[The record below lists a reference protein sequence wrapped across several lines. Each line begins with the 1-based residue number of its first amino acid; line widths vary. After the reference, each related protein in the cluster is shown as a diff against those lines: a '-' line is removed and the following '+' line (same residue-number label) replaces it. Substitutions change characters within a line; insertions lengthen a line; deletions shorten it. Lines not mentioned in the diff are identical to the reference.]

1 MTTFYQIY
9 NETNPDDFHNL
20 ICEGFDKNI
29 VIREAIEWKKDVA
42 AANDVTEWEL
52 EGVLV
57 EWDYDTDEKLSEK
70 NIYKCGVLN

>member
-9 NETNPDDFHNL
+9 DETNPDDFHNL
-20 ICEGFDKNI
+20 ICEGFDKNS
-29 VIREAIEWKKDVA
+29 VIREAIEWKKDIA
-42 AANDVTEWEL
+42 HDEGYTEWEL